1 MSSVFISGPDARL
14 RFMQCRCRGFRAEL
28 ARETTCPSEHK
39 TYEGYCSSIEAVH
52 RRLSTSRRHF
62 ELTARSAMPS
72 VLINIAMLDAHHRI
86 NMQEL
91 ASSEITFCSTAPRR
105 P

>member
-1 MSSVFISGPDARL
+1 
-14 RFMQCRCRGFRAEL
+14 
-28 ARETTCPSEHK
+28 
-39 TYEGYCSSIEAVH
+39 
-52 RRLSTSRRHF
+52 
-62 ELTARSAMPS
+62 MPS

-105 P
+105 PWKGRPTTWPASRACRKQTSGGRRRKTARVPIRTAN